1 MKFLPLILVMFSSA
15 LLAQGDKLDLVNDL
29 HSRNVIKS
37 ELAKS
42 LLLERDDIK
51 DIIRSELKKDLPKSR
66 RVLDLIYDLNDI
78 ELVNDLIPL
87 LNSQDKALRYDVQKV
102 IRFFGKDALEI
113 LEKADLGE
121 DAEEALQFEKIFWV
135 TVEIL
140 SKSPEGYYEGLYD
153 CPDIMYQAV
162 KDIIQIEETIDAP
175 IDIAIRYIIEN
186 SDKFMSLKYSDS
198 RKLQKVSFRQYLK
211 DRRTGKLNLNEE
223 CNENN
228 ILFKLRLEALRAGK
242 YTKEDLYMFLAEEL
256 RGSHLISQKFIE
268 EIEIKLYQVGEKT
281 LLEDRITLLLG
292 TLIPKNTP
300 INDEEEGECTVRFSD
315 WSVLASLYSRIGQ
328 CEKAIEC
335 HLSYLGYVSG
345 FYQKDT
351 YYNLACLYSRK
362 SDFKKS
368 LESLETAINSGYQE
382 WYWILEDGDLKNL
395 REDPSFVIWFLDHE
409 TIPGWV
415 KELFRE

>member
-228 ILFKLRLEALRAGK
+228 IL
-242 YTKEDLYMFLAEEL
+242 
-256 RGSHLISQKFIE
+256 
-268 EIEIKLYQVGEKT
+268 
-281 LLEDRITLLLG
+281 
-292 TLIPKNTP
+292 
-300 INDEEEGECTVRFSD
+300 
-315 WSVLASLYSRIGQ
+315 
-328 CEKAIEC
+328 
-335 HLSYLGYVSG
+335 
-345 FYQKDT
+345 
-351 YYNLACLYSRK
+351 
-362 SDFKKS
+362 
-368 LESLETAINSGYQE
+368 
-382 WYWILEDGDLKNL
+382 
-395 REDPSFVIWFLDHE
+395 
-409 TIPGWV
+409 
-415 KELFRE
+415 